1 MLPSVGGPRDGA
13 RGKGYPTLRCQPK
26 GTPSMDEQRA
36 LLRHFLAALAYRT
49 QKALRGAPPDFSEFR
64 PPLLVRT
71 PHELIRH
78 MDDLL
83 GYARTFFI
91 GGTYRAPVLH
101 DLVAAVAH
109 FHETLADLAQHLERG
124 TKLQGITAEILLQ
137 GPFSDAMTHVGQ
149 LAMLRRL
156 AGSPVPPE
164 NFVFA
169 VITAA
174 NLGVDQPLPVSPDK
188 DWPERL

>member
-1 MLPSVGGPRDGA
+1 
-13 RGKGYPTLRCQPK
+13 
-26 GTPSMDEQRA
+26 MDNQRV

-49 QKALRGAPPDFSEFR
+49 QKALRGAPPDFPEFR
-64 PPLLVRT
+64 APRLVRT

-78 MDDLL
+78 MDSVL

-91 GGTYRAPVLH
+91 GGTYRPPVLP
-101 DLVAAVAH
+101 DFAAAVAH
-109 FHETLADLAQHLERG
+109 FHETLADVARHLELE
-124 TKLQGITAEILLQ
+124 TEFHDITAEILLQ

-169 VITAA
+169 AITPA
-174 NLGVDQPLPVSPDK
+174 NLGLDQPPPVRPDK

>member
-1 MLPSVGGPRDGA
+1 LTLSSSHDEVKLNGGA
-13 RGKGYPTLRCQPK
+13 
-26 GTPSMDEQRA
+26 PSMDDQRV

-49 QKALRGAPPDFSEFR
+49 QKALRGAPPDFSQFR
-64 PPLLVRT
+64 APLLVRT

-78 MDDLL
+78 MDSVL

-91 GGTYRAPVLH
+91 GGTYRAPMLP
-101 DLVAAVAH
+101 DFAAAVAH
-109 FHETLADLAQHLERG
+109 FHETLADLARHLELG
-124 TKLQGITAEILLQ
+124 TEFQGITAERMLQ

-169 VITAA
+169 DITPA
-174 NLGVDQPLPVSPDK
+174 NLGVDQPLPVRPDK